1 MAYMRQAVVTIEEP
15 NGHLRYTSLPVYLYS
30 DASTVDT
37 VDNEAIVEIARRMAR
52 VEAGQGT
59 VIDIEWMGE
68 EEL

>member
-1 MAYMRQAVVTIEEP
+1 MKQPVVTIEEP
-15 NGHLRYTSLPVYLYS
+15 NGHLRYASLPVYLYN

-37 VDNEAIVEIARRMAR
+37 EAIVEMARRMSR
-52 VEAGQGT
+52 VEAGEGT

>member
-1 MAYMRQAVVTIEEP
+1 MAYMKQAVVTIEEP
-15 NGHLRYTSLPVYLYS
+15 NGHLRYASLPVYLYNNAS
-30 DASTVDT
+30 DVDT
-37 VDNEAIVEIARRMAR
+37 KAIVEYALRMAR

>member
-15 NGHLRYTSLPVYLYS
+15 NGHLRYASLPVYLYN

-37 VDNEAIVEIARRMAR
+37 EAIVEIART
-52 VEAGQGT
+52 EAGEGT

>member
-15 NGHLRYTSLPVYLYS
+15 NSHLRYASLPVYLYN

-37 VDNEAIVEIARRMAR
+37 EAIVEIART
-52 VEAGQGT
+52 EAGEGT

>member
-15 NGHLRYTSLPVYLYS
+15 NGHLRYASLPVYLYS

-37 VDNEAIVEIARRMAR
+37 VDTEAIVEIARRMAR